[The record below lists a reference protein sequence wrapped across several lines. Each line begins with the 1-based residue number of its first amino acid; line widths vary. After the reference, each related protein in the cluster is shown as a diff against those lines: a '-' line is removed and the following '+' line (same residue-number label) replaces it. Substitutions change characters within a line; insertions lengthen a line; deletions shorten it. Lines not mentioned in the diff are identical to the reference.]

1 MRYTQIAELVNDM
14 TKEYIGQ
21 EATPLQE
28 DLSNVVDI
36 GGAIFDVAGFDIIG
50 KSLVDRIGKV
60 KMMERVYSPRFKS
73 IYKDGWEFGSIMQR
87 VYIDELPEAEQNQS
101 YLLED
106 GQVYETNKFTAI
118 KWYAKYYNG
127 KETFDVPISIC
138 DKQIRSAFQSPQDL
152 AAFVSFI
159 ENQIETTITVKLD
172 KMIMATINNAVA
184 ETFYDL
190 DSTAAATGNYSGKT
204 GTRAVNLLKLYN
216 DTLPDSATPLTP
228 EEFLRT
234 PEAIRFSVKIFK
246 DYLDK
251 LPVLS
256 TQFNVMGKPRFTPYD
271 RMKVYAYAPF
281 INSADVYLQSDI
293 YHNELTEI
301 PFTYEKTP
309 FWQNAGDYSFDVAT
323 SIDVKTGGNGHEVK
337 ASGILMVLADEWSMA
352 VCCED
357 PRTTSHY
364 VASAEFTN
372 YWHKQEAMYVNDLSQ
387 PLIVFF
393 VA

>member
-1 MRYTQIAELVNDM
+1 
-14 TKEYIGQ
+14 
-21 EATPLQE
+21 
-28 DLSNVVDI
+28 
-36 GGAIFDVAGFDIIG
+36 
-50 KSLVDRIGKV
+50 
-60 KMMERVYSPRFKS
+60 METYS
-73 IYKDGWEFGSIMQR
+73 GTE
-87 VYIDELPEAEQNQS
+87 
-101 YLLED
+101 
-106 GQVYETNKFTAI
+106 
-118 KWYAKYYNG
+118 
-127 KETFDVPISIC
+127 DVPDEVIKSEI
-138 DKQIRSAFQSPQDL
+138 D
-152 AAFVSFI
+152 
-159 ENQIETTITVKLD
+159 
-172 KMIMATINNAVA
+172 NAIA

-190 DSTAAATGNYSGKT
+190 DSDSAATGDYSGKT

-216 DTLPDSATPLTP
+216 DTLPDGVEDLPP

-234 PEAIRFSVKIFK
+234 PEAVRFAVKIFK

-256 TQFNVMGKPRFTPYD
+256 TQFNIMGKPRFTPYD

-323 SIDVKTGGNGHEVK
+323 AIDVKTGGNGHEVK
-337 ASGILMVLADEWSMA
+337 ASGILMVLADDWSMA
-352 VCCED
+352 VCNED

-372 YWHKQEAMYVNDLSQ
+372 YWHKEDAQYINDLSQ
-387 PLIVFF
+387 NLIVFF